1 MNEEDMSKAAN
12 RDYLRQLDHVKVL
25 QLLDLMDLSK
35 YRNSFIQEHIDGE
48 VLVDLGE
55 DELKDLGVQ
64 SKIHLLRLSKLING
78 STPAR
83 RYLEEGN
90 PYGSIG

>member
-1 MNEEDMSKAAN
+1 MNEEEMSKAAN
-12 RDYLRQLDHVKVL
+12 REYLRQLDHVKVL

-35 YRNSFIQEHIDGE
+35 YRNNFIQEHVDGE

-55 DELKDLGVQ
+55 DELRDLGVQ

>member
-1 MNEEDMSKAAN
+1 MSEEEVKASN

-35 YRNSFIQEHIDGE
+35 YRNNFIREHVDGE

-55 DELKDLGVQ
+55 DELRDLGVQ
-64 SKIHLLRLSKLING
+64 SKIHLLRLNKLISG
-78 STPAR
+78 ATPAR

-90 PYGSIG
+90 PYGTIH